1 MPSFVGYRQLLHPHT
16 LNRDYDMLKTTFA
29 SLALLMAAGS
39 ASAQTMD
46 HSRMDHGAHMGT
58 MHSGQRQAD
67 VAQRGKEVMPF
78 SLAATTHIFTKT
90 AQGGVQQV
98 VVKKSDDAE
107 QVRLTRLHL
116 QEIREQFLKGDFSG
130 PTRIHGQDMPGLAE
144 LKAAAPGQ
152 VAIAYKDIKGGA
164 ELSYT
169 IANPA
174 LVAALHRWFDA
185 QLSDHGKD
193 AMAGHAGHAGHSGH
207 GEMKKP

>member
-1 MPSFVGYRQLLHPHT
+1 
-16 LNRDYDMLKTTFA
+16 MLKPILA
-29 SLALLMAAGS
+29 SLAFLMGAGS
-39 ASAQTMD
+39 ASAQAMD
-46 HSRMDHGAHMGT
+46 HSRMDHGAHMAN
-58 MHSGQRQAD
+58 MPAGQRQAD
-67 VAQRGKEVMPF
+67 VAKRGKEVMPF

-98 VVKKSDDAE
+98 VAKKAGDTQQVK
-107 QVRLTRLHL
+107 LTRQHL
-116 QEIREQFLKGDFSG
+116 QEIREQFLKGDYSG

-152 VAIAYKDIKGGA
+152 VAITYTDIKGGA
-164 ELSYT
+164 ELRYT
-169 IANPA
+169 TANTA

-207 GEMKKP
+207 GAMKKP

>member
-1 MPSFVGYRQLLHPHT
+1 
-16 LNRDYDMLKTTFA
+16 MLKPTLA
-29 SLALLMAAGS
+29 SLVLLTGAGG
-39 ASAQTMD
+39 ASAQIMD
-46 HSRMDHGAHMGT
+46 HSRMDHGAHMAT
-58 MHSGQRQAD
+58 MAPGHRQAD
-67 VAQRGKEVMPF
+67 VAKRGKDVMPF

-90 AQGGVQQV
+90 AQGGGQQV
-98 VVKKSDDAE
+98 VVKRANDAE

-116 QEIREQFLKGDFSG
+116 KEIRDQFLKGDYSG
-130 PTRIHGQDMPGLAE
+130 PTRIHGQNMPGLAE

-169 IANPA
+169 TANAA
-174 LVAALHRWFDA
+174 LVSALHRWFDA

-193 AMAGHAGHAGHSGH
+193 AMAGHAGH